1 MTQQERL
8 ELVSQELM
16 VPVADLETL
25 VEAAAAAGRP
35 LSVADLLAVGAHRD
49 EHPSRAGG
57 SAMSPSQVGDRGGF
71 RIWRFGK

>member
-1 MTQQERL
+1 MTLQERL

-25 VEAAAAAGRP
+25 AEAAGRAGHP

-49 EHPSRAGG
+49 EHPSRGG
-57 SAMSPSQVGDRGGF
+57 GPAMAPSQVGDRGGF
-71 RIWRFGK
+71 RIWRFGR